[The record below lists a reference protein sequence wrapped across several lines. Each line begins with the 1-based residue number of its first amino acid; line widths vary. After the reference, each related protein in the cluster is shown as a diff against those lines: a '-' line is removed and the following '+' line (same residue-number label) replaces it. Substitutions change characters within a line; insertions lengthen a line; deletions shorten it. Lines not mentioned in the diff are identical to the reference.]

1 MPPLDWLSRL
11 LVMMPVSGQLEIRCS
26 YGAPWLVSYE
36 RADAGE
42 MPYHVVLGGTAVLQM
57 PGGGTAVQLAAGDI
71 VLLSHGSEHY
81 LHDGSGAAPSPP
93 RLRESLNVTLS
104 ENAGT
109 GEHLDMLCGRFVLPP
124 PHDRL
129 MRDYFPAAL
138 VVRTSAQNDA
148 SKQGATSVLLTTL
161 VGLMRAE
168 SATFSVGG
176 HAMLNAFSAALFALT
191 LRMASESDQAP
202 FGLLALA
209 ANPRLA
215 PALTAMFNQPAHPWT
230 LPELAQLCNMSRA
243 TLIRHFQD
251 KVGRSA
257 NDLLTDIR
265 MTLAANELKKL
276 SASTESVA
284 EIVGYQSLA
293 AFRRAFTQR
302 MGMTPGDWR
311 RSMREPVRE
320 LTRERAGEPTGGA
333 TGRAT
338 GNPN

>member
-1 MPPLDWLSRL
+1 
-11 LVMMPVSGQLEIRCS
+11 
-26 YGAPWLVSYE
+26 
-36 RADAGE
+36 
-42 MPYHVVLGGTAVLQM
+42 
-57 PGGGTAVQLAAGDI
+57 
-71 VLLSHGSEHY
+71 
-81 LHDGSGAAPSPP
+81 
-93 RLRESLNVTLS
+93 
-104 ENAGT
+104 
-109 GEHLDMLCGRFVLPP
+109 
-124 PHDRL
+124 

-138 VVRTSAQNDA
+138 VVRTSAQDDA
-148 SKQGATSVLLTTL
+148 SKQSATSLLLSTL

-191 LRMASESDQAP
+191 LRMASESDKAP
-202 FGLLALA
+202 SGLLALA

-257 NDLLTDIR
+257 NDMLADIR
-265 MTLAANELKKL
+265 MTLAANELKKP
-276 SASTESVA
+276 STSTESVA

-311 RSMREPVRE
+311 RSMRDPK
-320 LTRERAGEPTGGA
+320 
-333 TGRAT
+333 
-338 GNPN
+338 